1 MAFILGSGRP
11 ITSLSAGEKEPNV
24 ILATPRLVLAPWAE
38 RDLAP
43 FAALNADPEVMRYF
57 PKTMTAEESDALVD
71 RLRGMW
77 AEHGYGFS
85 ALRRREDDAFI
96 GMVGIQKVLNPAYPF
111 APAVEVGWRLA
122 KAFWRQ
128 GYAGEAARAAL
139 AHGFDVLELAEIV
152 AFTTVANLPS
162 QAVMA
167 SLGMA
172 RDPADDFLH
181 PLLPEDHP
189 LRPHVLYRLKRE
201 AFRR

>member
-1 MAFILGSGRP
+1 MIL
-11 ITSLSAGEKEPNV
+11 I
-24 ILATPRLVLAPWAE
+24 TPRLVLAPWTE

-57 PKTMTAEESDALVD
+57 PKTMTTDENNALVG

-85 ALRRREDDAFI
+85 AVRRREDDAFI

-139 AHGFDVLELAEIV
+139 AHGFDVLELGEIV
-152 AFTTVANLPS
+152 AFTAVSNQPS
-162 QAVMA
+162 RAVME
-167 SLGMA
+167 SLGMT

-189 LRPHVLYRLKRE
+189 LRPHVLYRLRRE
-201 AFRR
+201 NFQR

>member
-1 MAFILGSGRP
+1 MIL
-11 ITSLSAGEKEPNV
+11 V
-24 ILATPRLVLAPWAE
+24 TPRLVLAPWTE

-43 FAALNADPEVMRYF
+43 FAALNADPAVMRFF
-57 PKTMTAEESDALVD
+57 PATLSSEDSDALVS
-71 RLRGMW
+71 RLHGIW

-85 ALRRREDDAFI
+85 AVRRREDDAFI

-128 GYAGEAARAAL
+128 GYAAEAARAAL
-139 AHGFDVLELAEIV
+139 AHGFDVLDLPEIV
-152 AFTTVANLPS
+152 AFTTVTNLPS

-167 SLGMA
+167 SLGMT

-189 LRPHVLYRLKRE
+189 LRPHVLYRLKQQD
-201 AFRR
+201 FRR

>member
-1 MAFILGSGRP
+1 M
-11 ITSLSAGEKEPNV
+11 
-24 ILATPRLVLAPWAE
+24 ILATPRLVLAPWTE
-38 RDLAP
+38 QDRAP

-57 PKTMTAEESDALVD
+57 PQTLTTDESNALVD

-77 AEHGYGFS
+77 AEHGYGLS
-85 ALRRREDDAFI
+85 AVRRRRDDAFI

-122 KAFWRQ
+122 KTFWRQ

-139 AHGFDVLELAEIV
+139 AHGFDVLELGEIV
-152 AFTTVANLPS
+152 AFTAVDNLPS
-162 QAVMA
+162 RAVMK
-167 SLGMA
+167 SLGMT

-181 PLLPEDHP
+181 PLIPEDHP

-201 AFRR
+201 NFQR

>member
-1 MAFILGSGRP
+1 M
-11 ITSLSAGEKEPNV
+11 
-24 ILATPRLVLAPWAE
+24 ILATPRLVLAPWTE

-57 PKTMTAEESDALVD
+57 PKTMTAEESDALVG

-77 AEHGYGFS
+77 AEHGYGLS
-85 ALRRREDDAFI
+85 AVRRREDDAFI

-152 AFTTVANLPS
+152 AFTAVANLPS
-162 QAVMA
+162 RAVMA

-201 AFRR
+201 DFRR

>member
-1 MAFILGSGRP
+1 MAFILERGRP
-11 ITSLSAGEKEPNV
+11 ITSLPTAKEPIV
-24 ILATPRLVLAPWAE
+24 ILATPRLTLAPWTE

-43 FAALNADPEVMRYF
+43 FAALNADPEVMRFF
-57 PKTMTAEESDALVD
+57 PATLSSEQSDALVG
-71 RLRGMW
+71 RLLGMW

-85 ALRRREDDAFI
+85 AVRRREDDAFI

-122 KAFWRQ
+122 NAFWRQ
-128 GYAGEAARAAL
+128 GYASEAARAAL
-139 AHGFDVLELAEIV
+139 AHGFDVLDLPEIV
-152 AFTTVANLPS
+152 AFTTVTNLPS
-162 QAVMA
+162 RAVMA
-167 SLGMA
+167 SLGLT

-201 AFRR
+201 DFQR

>member
-1 MAFILGSGRP
+1 M
-11 ITSLSAGEKEPNV
+11 
-24 ILATPRLVLAPWAE
+24 ILATPRLVLAPWTE
-38 RDLAP
+38 QDRAP

-57 PKTMTAEESDALVD
+57 PKTLTTDESNALVD
-71 RLRGMW
+71 RLLGMW
-77 AEHGYGFS
+77 AEHGYGLS
-85 ALRRREDDAFI
+85 AVRRRQDDAFI

-128 GYAGEAARAAL
+128 GYASEAARATL

-152 AFTTVANLPS
+152 AFTAVDNLPS
-162 QAVMA
+162 QAVMG
-167 SLGMA
+167 SLGMT

-201 AFRR
+201 NFQR